1 MMDCT
6 CISLGENNGVP
17 IITYRQDIDPA
28 HGEHDDARANDD
40 PPERKTKGLL
50 ACGLFVQ
57 IPKYVDAE
65 NDHGKPQEIEAVGIA
80 QDWPIG
86 LIPAFKYGAFGNN
99 EKHCGR

>member
-1 MMDCT
+1 MDYT
-6 CISLGENNGVP
+6 RISLGTNNSVP

-28 HGEHDDARANDD
+28 HGEHDDARTNDN
-40 PPERKTKGLL
+40 PPERKTKGFL

-86 LIPAFKYGAFGNN
+86 LIPAFEDGAFGNN
-99 EKHCGR
+99 EKHCRR